1 MEIRNSEIW
10 LFDDVSKIDVTNRLK
25 VETGADFGHNSKI
38 KLFPPFGFKMAGEKL
53 VLCDLNKLATDY
65 PFYYNPIFDDFSLE
79 LAEKIWQFHQ
89 TIPGYKPTPMVDMK
103 NMAKNLNV
111 GKLWTKDESKRFDLN
126 AYKFLGVSYS
136 LALELAKDHNVKGI
150 FLS

>member
-1 MEIRNSEIW
+1 
-10 LFDDVSKIDVTNRLK
+10 
-25 VETGADFGHNSKI
+25 
-38 KLFPPFGFKMAGEKL
+38 
-53 VLCDLNKLATDY
+53 
-65 PFYYNPIFDDFSLE
+65 
-79 LAEKIWQFHQ
+79 
-89 TIPGYKPTPMVDMK
+89 MK

-150 FLS
+150 FYHKIQCFNNLTDLNFDYVFFFRFELGNTPKTCFRDGNKAPFDYCNRWKSWICPSFCSQITWL

>member
-1 MEIRNSEIW
+1 MLI
-10 LFDDVSKIDVTNRLK
+10 
-25 VETGADFGHNSKI
+25 DFGHNSKI
-38 KLFPPFGFKMAGEKL
+38 KLFPPFGYKMAGEKL

-150 FLS
+150 FYHNMYSMIQ